1 MNNAEV
7 LVKFKGDTSSL
18 DKTTKLAKTSILDIA
33 KGVSLGTLAVQ
44 GVTKAVSLFN
54 QGLDGAIARSDT
66 MRNFP
71 KVMDNLGISAED
83 ATEVVNDL
91 SEKLRGLP
99 TALDRA
105 SQSVQRLTTKTGDV
119 KEAERIFLAVNNA
132 ILAGG
137 ASSEIQASAMEQ
149 LSQAF
154 AKGKPDMVEW
164 RSLLTAMPAQLKQV
178 ATAMGYTSVE
188 ALGAVVRSK
197 DGAEEF
203 TKMINMMV
211 QMNETGVA
219 GFKSFEEQA
228 RNATSGISTS
238 VTNMKTAIVR
248 GVANLLTSVNDAT
261 QQFGGI
267 SGILSIIG
275 KNAETMFTKIGEL
288 FAIIFPKIVELFT
301 YISNHKDELILIGT
315 IIAGWKIASYVQ
327 KGVQAFQMMKVTLSL
342 LRLEMGTTS
351 TVSAILKYGLGGLK
365 TAFSSLWAV
374 IMANPIT
381 IIVGLIIGLIAGFVY
396 LWTHCEVFKNFW
408 INLWKNIK
416 KGAEKVINWV
426 SGALTSVGEFFSNLG
441 ETIMTGINAVGE
453 FITNAITGIINFIM
467 GIPQMLVNLLTMMWN
482 ILTQIPYYIGFIIG
496 YILGSI
502 YKFFRQDIPN
512 AWQAFWQFIFTTIN
526 NAINF
531 FKTLPE
537 KIGKIIEDIG
547 NWLSKAWQDFI
558 AWLDMIWGEIKAFPG
573 KVWDAIVSF
582 FANLWTKTIEFFDK
596 MRNGIIEFFVNAKD
610 KIIEFKDN
618 VIEWFKEL
626 PGKLYDIGKNMIEGL
641 IKGVKDMKDWAVKQV
656 NKVFNGVIDGAKS
669 ALGIHSPSKEFAI
682 LGHFSVLGYT
692 EALDEMSG
700 TIDKQIQDTFGLS
713 PNLTNSASLHYSPNV
728 VVNNDINVSQDPLG
742 QMVSN
747 IKSFSGGA
755 KNDYSFGLG
764 E

>member
-7 LVKFKGDTSSL
+7 LVKFKGDISSL

-188 ALGAVVRSK
+188 ALGSIVRSK

-228 RNATSGISTS
+228 RSATSGISTS

-261 QQFGGI
+261 QRFGGI
-267 SGILSIIG
+267 SGILSTIG
-275 KNAETMFTKIGEL
+275 KTAETMFTKVGEILSWTITKL
-288 FAIIFPKIVELFT
+288 FELYNWYLKNKIVINAVAIVIGAFVAT
-301 YISNHKDELILIGT
+301 CKTISIVVG
-315 IIAGWKIASYVQ
+315 IIN
-327 KGVQAFQMMKVTLSL
+327 GV
-342 LRLEMGTTS
+342 
-351 TVSAILKYGLGGLK
+351 K
-365 TAFSSLWAV
+365 TAFMLLHGV
-374 IMANPIT
+374 ILANPIT
-381 IIVGLIIGLIAGFVY
+381 ILVALIAGLVASFIY
-396 LWTHCEVFKNFW
+396 LWNNCEAFRNFW
-408 INLWKNIK
+408 ITLWEGIK
-416 KGAEKVINWV
+416 VGFQATIDFFKGLLNGAITFIQSIPTTILNVIN
-426 SGALTSVGEFFSNLG
+426 SIIT
-441 ETIMTGINAVGE
+441 
-453 FITNAITGIINFIM
+453 FIGK
-467 GIPQMLVNLLTMMWN
+467 
-482 ILTQIPYYIGFIIG
+482 IPYYIGYVLGYIIG
-496 YILGSI
+496 LIYI
-502 YKFFRQDIPN
+502 FFNETIPN
-512 AWQAFWQFIFTTIN
+512 AIASFIEFLLTIPGK
-526 NAINF
+526 IGEIIDSIF
-531 FKTLPE
+531 SF
-537 KIGKIIEDIG
+537 IGKIPEFLYKIWI
-547 NWLSKAWQDFI
+547 NLKAWFFGLKEKAI
-558 AWLDMIWGEIKAFPG
+558 NSFKNFVSEIIGVFTG
-573 KVWDAIVSF
+573 
-582 FANLWTKTIEFFDK
+582 
-596 MRNGIIEFFVNAKD
+596 
-610 KIIEFKDN
+610 
-618 VIEWFKEL
+618 L
-626 PGKLYDIGKNMIEGL
+626 PGKMKDIGKNIIEGVKNG
-641 IKGVKDMKDWAVKQV
+641 IKGAKDKAIGAVKDVGK
-656 NKVFNGVIDGAKS
+656 GLLDGLKNV
-669 ALGIHSPSKEFAI
+669 LGIHSPSKEFAI

-692 EALDEMSG
+692 EALDEMSD
-700 TIDKQIQDTFGLS
+700 TVDKQIQDTFGLS